1 MITSKVETIG
11 PEKAKEYLKANIN
24 NPRGNHSL
32 SRSVV
37 KRYAED
43 MKAGKWELNGEAIE
57 FDEDGVLKNGQ
68 HRLAAIIVAGVE
80 VKILVV
86 RGVSRNTIVY
96 DIPLKRNAA
105 QMVNAMGFDCN
116 PTITAAAGIVVNK
129 FTKRESPVVIRDYAA
144 KNFDE
149 LNRAYRVC
157 CYGNN
162 KYSRNAACIAATY
175 LVLRTRTIPVYEAE
189 LFFRLFNDYGYTSAD
204 GYEAGPAMVARQM
217 FEDRDRQNGYQIQ
230 KERLEIII
238 MALNDFHKNKKREN
252 KYRISEPFQFMEL
265 LKKVRREDG
274 LED

>member
-86 RGVSRNTIVY
+86 RGVSRDTIVY

-116 PTITAAAGIVVNK
+116 PTITAAAGIIVNK

-238 MALNDFHKNKKREN
+238 MALNDFHRNKKREN

>member
-86 RGVSRNTIVY
+86 RGVSRDTIVY

-175 LVLRTRTIPVYEAE
+175 LVLRTKTIPVYEAE

>member
-43 MKAGKWELNGEAIE
+43 MKTGKWELNGEAIE

-68 HRLAAIIVAGVE
+68 HRLAAIVIAGVE

-86 RGVSRNTIVY
+86 RGVSRDTIVY

-105 QMVNAMGFDCN
+105 QMVNAMGFECN
-116 PTITAAAGIVVNK
+116 PTITAAAGIIVNK

-162 KYSRNAACIAATY
+162 KYSRNAACVAATY
-175 LVLRTRTIPVYEAE
+175 LALRTQTIPVYEAE

-204 GYEAGPAMVARQM
+204 GYEAGPPMVARQM
-217 FEDRDRQNGYQIQ
+217 FDDRGLQNGYQIQ

>member
-86 RGVSRNTIVY
+86 RGVSRDTIVY

-116 PTITAAAGIVVNK
+116 PTITAAAGIIVNK

-175 LVLRTRTIPVYEAE
+175 LVLRTKAIPVYEAE

-252 KYRISEPFQFMEL
+252 KYRLGEPFQFMEL

>member
-43 MKAGKWELNGEAIE
+43 MKTGKWELNGEAIE

-68 HRLAAIIVAGVE
+68 HRLAAIVIAGVE

-86 RGVSRNTIVY
+86 RGVSRDTIVY

-116 PTITAAAGIVVNK
+116 PTITAAAGIIVNK

-175 LVLRTRTIPVYEAE
+175 LVLRTQTIPVYEAE

-265 LKKVRREDG
+265 IKKVRREDG